1 MFKLFVVK
9 RREGGLTLRNFEA
22 RAKKKTKQNKTV
34 FLIVG
39 ILTVY
44 SHNITTTMDIV
55 IPTDNFVL
63 VIGDH
68 PQVPDLVKTISQQ
81 SKNVTVKNYSGKYE
95 FRK

>member
-1 MFKLFVVK
+1 
-9 RREGGLTLRNFEA
+9 
-22 RAKKKTKQNKTV
+22 
-34 FLIVG
+34 
-39 ILTVY
+39 
-44 SHNITTTMDIV
+44 MDIV